1 MATDKD
7 NWQLFIKQN
16 PKIKIKI
23 EEKYLLDNREIVSS
37 KYLQQIWG
45 VTDKTIR
52 NYIAQGMPYLEAQ
65 SSSRFKIFDLIECI
79 SWRMETIN
87 LSKSNV
93 SKVQQKES
101 ESETTESEVFEANR
115 RKIIADAKKAEFDA
129 NSAELKFKNLN
140 GELIST
146 EDIDKVMAEQAVL
159 HKTDLL
165 NAEKVLPIVLEN
177 KSKAEIANV
186 LRTNNQKRLDE
197 LDKLIKKEFKCE
209 ETLYEIIEAVI
220 DNLQTKE
227 PDEIIN
233 KIKDIK

>member
-52 NYIAQGMPYLEAQ
+52 NYVMQGMPYLIEQ
-65 SSSRFKIFDLIECI
+65 SSSKFKIFDLIECI
-79 SWRMETIN
+79 TWRMETIN

-101 ESETTESEVFEANR
+101 ESETTENEVFEANR
-115 RKIIADAKKAEFDA
+115 RKIIADARKAEADA
-129 NSAELKFKNLN
+129 SSAELKFKNLN
-140 GELIST
+140 GELISI
-146 EDIDKVMAEQAVL
+146 EDIDKAMAEQAVL

-165 NAEKVLPIVLEN
+165 NAEKVLPIILEN
-177 KSKAEIANV
+177 KSKAEIANI
-186 LRTNNQKRLDE
+186 LKGNNQKRLDE

-209 ETLYEIIEAVI
+209 ETLYEIINEVI
-220 DNLQTKE
+220 NKLHHKE

-233 KIKDIK
+233 KIRS

>member
-52 NYIAQGMPYLEAQ
+52 NYLTQGMPYLTQE

-79 SWRMETIN
+79 AWRMETIN

-93 SKVQQKES
+93 SKLQQKES
-101 ESETTESEVFEANR
+101 ESETTENEVSEANR
-115 RKIIADAKKAEFDA
+115 RKIIADARKAEADA
-129 NSAELKFKNLN
+129 SSAELKFKNLN
-140 GELIST
+140 GELISID
-146 EDIDKVMAEQAVL
+146 DIDKAMAEQAVL

-186 LRTNNQKRLDE
+186 LKTNNQKRLDE

-233 KIKDIK
+233 KIKGIK

>member
-23 EEKYLLDNREIVSS
+23 EEKYLFDNREIVSS

-52 NYIAQGMPYLEAQ
+52 NYLIQGMPYLIQE

-79 SWRMETIN
+79 TWRMETIN

-93 SKVQQKES
+93 SKIQQKES

-115 RKIIADAKKAEFDA
+115 RKIIADARKAEADA
-129 NSAELKFKNLN
+129 SSAELKFKNLN
-140 GELIST
+140 GELISID
-146 EDIDKVMAEQAVL
+146 DIDKAMAEQAVL

-177 KSKAEIANV
+177 KSKAEIVNV
-186 LRTNNQKRLDE
+186 LKTNNQKRLDE

-233 KIKDIK
+233 QIKGIK

>member
-23 EEKYLLDNREIVSS
+23 EEKYLLDNREVVSS

-52 NYIAQGMPYLEAQ
+52 NYLTQGMPYLSEQ
-65 SSSRFKIFDLIECI
+65 SSARFKIFDLIECI
-79 SWRMETIN
+79 TWRMETIN

-101 ESETTESEVFEANR
+101 EQEASENEVFHANR
-115 RKIIADAKKAEFDA
+115 KKIIADANRAEFDA
-129 NSAELKFKNLN
+129 KSAEIKYKNLK
-140 GELIST
+140 GELISID
-146 EDIDKVMAEQAVL
+146 DIDKAMAEQAVL

-165 NAEKVLPIVLEN
+165 NAEKVLPIMLEN
-177 KSKAEIANV
+177 KNKAEISII
-186 LRTNNQKRLDE
+186 LRENNQQRLD
-197 LDKLIKKEFKCE
+197 DMNKLIKKEFKCE
-209 ETLYEIIEAVI
+209 ETLYEVI
-220 DNLQTKE
+220 AEVLYLLEEKE
-227 PDEIIN
+227 PNEIID
-233 KIKDIK
+233 KIKG